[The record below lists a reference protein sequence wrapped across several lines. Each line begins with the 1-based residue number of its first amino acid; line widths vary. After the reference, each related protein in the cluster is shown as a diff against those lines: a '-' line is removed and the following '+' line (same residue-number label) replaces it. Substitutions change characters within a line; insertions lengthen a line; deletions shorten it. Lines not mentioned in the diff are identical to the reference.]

1 MGAMISKAQYEV
13 WEMKES
19 VYEKIKDIPK
29 NKRIEFIL
37 QNTEET
43 IKQILEYKRLK
54 AQSRIN

>member
-1 MGAMISKAQYEV
+1 MISKAQYEV